1 MGEIKWFMGVY
12 VLIDRAKKL
21 IWLSQRAYLEK
32 IAIQIGLGGTGL
44 FPETPMQEE
53 LIPAEEEPS
62 GESPMLPQRKVGS
75 ILLRLLPPGPISLL
89 QPQDYPS
96 SITDLAQ
103 NTTKREIGSFSTSS
117 ELRIWP

>member
-1 MGEIKWFMGVY
+1 MGEIKWFLGVY

-21 IWLSQRAYLEK
+21 IWLSQRAYFEK
-32 IAIQIGLGGTGL
+32 IANQFGLGGTGL

-53 LIPAEEEPS
+53 LFPAEEEPS